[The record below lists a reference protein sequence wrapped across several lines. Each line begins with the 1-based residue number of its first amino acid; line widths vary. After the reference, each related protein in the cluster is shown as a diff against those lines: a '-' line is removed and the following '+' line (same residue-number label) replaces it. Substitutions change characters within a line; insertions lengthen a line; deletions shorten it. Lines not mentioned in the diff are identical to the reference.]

1 MKKIFLIFALLWGGL
16 TASSVKGQTFDINK
30 MFPNVVMSKD
40 IYDKAKDEL
49 VKPESGFN
57 TLYDNEIKKKAD
69 EALKRDIVTAV
80 STNKNPNNVDIAKE
94 MNYIYQL
101 CVAYLFSENDKYLN
115 KAVEYFKAWASV
127 NVAVKRSNIHET
139 KYSPAVE
146 GYSLIRKVIS
156 EGDRTAIDEWVNK
169 RLQVFKNDND
179 LRINNWGTAL
189 LQQFYLYG
197 TVLNDTDALDYFNS
211 NYPEWVKKNLFP
223 NGTTTDLLGRDAF
236 AYHSY
241 DLLFFAQICHI
252 KAIREGYEAA
262 DAFYSK
268 DVNWGASIKKSVDFW
283 KPFLLNPEKYT
294 HIEFLHTEYAPDE
307 NRGDY
312 NKPYNPAGTI
322 YVVDE
327 LYEMDKDLKRVI
339 EKYREGNEF
348 ATWRLGLSALRW
360 K

>member
-1 MKKIFLIFALLWGGL
+1 MKKIFFIIALLWGGL
-16 TASSVKGQTFDINK
+16 TASSVKGQVFDINK

-40 IYDKAKDEL
+40 IYDKAKTEL
-49 VKPESGFN
+49 AKTESGFK
-57 TLYDNEIKKKAD
+57 TLYNNEIKKKAD
-69 EALKRDIVTAV
+69 EALSKTPAPVEDTKHDTNDII
-80 STNKNPNNVDIAKE
+80 SNE

-101 CVAYLFSENDKYLN
+101 CVAYLFSEDVQYRN
-115 KAVEYFKAWASV
+115 KAVEYLKAWANKNKALSK
-127 NVAVKRSNIHET
+127 NNINET
-139 KYSPAVE
+139 KYNPGVE
-146 GYSLIRKVIS
+146 GYSIIRNVIS
-156 EGDRTAIDEWVNK
+156 DEDKTAIDAWVK
-169 RLQVFKNDND
+169 ARLDVFKKDKD

-189 LQQFYLYG
+189 LHQFYMFG
-197 TVLNDTDALDYFNS
+197 EVLNDQEAIEYFET

-241 DLLFFAQICHI
+241 DLLFFAKICHL
-252 KAIREGYEAA
+252 KAISEGYDSA
-262 DAFYSK
+262 DRFYSQ

-294 HIEFLHTEYAPDE
+294 HIEFLHTEYAPDK

-312 NKPYNPAGTI
+312 NKPYNPSGTV

-327 LYEMDKDLKRVI
+327 LYEMDQDLKRVI
-339 EKYREGNEF
+339 EKYRGNEF
-348 ATWRLGLSALRW
+348 GTWRLGLSALRW